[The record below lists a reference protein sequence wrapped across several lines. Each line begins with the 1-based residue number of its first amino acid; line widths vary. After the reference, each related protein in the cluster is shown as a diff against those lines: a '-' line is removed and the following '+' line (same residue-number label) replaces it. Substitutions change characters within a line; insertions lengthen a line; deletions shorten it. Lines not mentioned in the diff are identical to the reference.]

1 MRYAEYP
8 PSPALAAIVDCYW
21 ILEGNGCGVPE
32 PIIPDGRVE
41 IVVHYGVRFER
52 HHPDGR
58 IERQDAAMIVGQ
70 MLAPISIAHRG
81 GAGVAAIR
89 LRPEAARAVTGCDA
103 TAITGSFVDL
113 EALCGSIGSLREQL
127 ALTADDA
134 ARVRLLERWLAPRL
148 RTAPSR
154 QVAATVAAIKAQAG
168 MVDLAS
174 LAAAAGVSLRH
185 LERRFLADVGLTPK
199 TFARIVRLQAAL
211 GRITAGEPLADVA
224 HRCGYYDQPH
234 MTRDFS
240 RLAEISPA
248 AWQRHALRP
257 GSGQGAA
264 LTPLFV
270 AR

>member
-1 MRYAEYP
+1 MPVPRDPCARFVPGFVPSARPVGTAFRRRASRRALTRASRCVFDRSSTRVAEQPQVSAYTPQTMRYAEYP
-8 PSPALAAIVDCYW
+8 PSPALAALVDCYW
-21 ILEGNGCGVPE
+21 IREGNGCGVPE

-41 IVVHYGVRFER
+41 IVLHYGVRFER

-58 IERQDAAMIVGQ
+58 IERQDAAVVVGQ
-70 MLAPISIAHRG
+70 RLAPISIAHRG

-113 EALCGSIGSLREQL
+113 EALCGAIRSIRRAIAVHAGREAPVRSRGEQL
-127 ALTADDA
+127 ALPADDA

-174 LAAAAGVSLRH
+174 LAAAG
-185 LERRFLADVGLTPK
+185 GG
-199 TFARIVRLQAAL
+199 
-211 GRITAGEPLADVA
+211 GRG
-224 HRCGYYDQPH
+224 
-234 MTRDFS
+234 
-240 RLAEISPA
+240 
-248 AWQRHALRP
+248 
-257 GSGQGAA
+257 
-264 LTPLFV
+264 
-270 AR
+270 

>member
-1 MRYAEYP
+1 MPVPRDPCARFVPGFVPSARPVGTAFRRRASRRALTRASRCVFDRSSTRVAEQPQVSAYTPQTMRYAEYP

-41 IVVHYGVRFER
+41 IVLHYGVRFER
-52 HHPDGR
+52 HHP
-58 IERQDAAMIVGQ
+58 VGQ

-148 RTAPSR
+148 RTAP
-154 QVAATVAAIKAQAG
+154 
-168 MVDLAS
+168 
-174 LAAAAGVSLRH
+174 
-185 LERRFLADVGLTPK
+185 
-199 TFARIVRLQAAL
+199 
-211 GRITAGEPLADVA
+211 
-224 HRCGYYDQPH
+224 
-234 MTRDFS
+234 
-240 RLAEISPA
+240 
-248 AWQRHALRP
+248 
-257 GSGQGAA
+257 
-264 LTPLFV
+264 
-270 AR
+270 

>member
-21 ILEGNGCGVPE
+21 ILEGHGCGVPE

-52 HHPDGR
+52 HHADGR
-58 IERQDAAMIVGQ
+58 VERQDAAMIVGQ

-89 LRPEAARAVTGCDA
+89 LRPEATRAVTGCDA
-103 TAITGSFVDL
+103 TAITGSFVDV
-113 EALCGSIGSLREQL
+113 EALFGSIGSLREQL
-127 ALTADDA
+127 ALAADDT
-134 ARVRLLERWLAPRL
+134 ARVRWLERWLAPRV

-154 QVAATVAAIKAQAG
+154 QVAATVAAIKTQAG
-168 MVDLAS
+168 IVDLAA
-174 LAAAAGVSLRH
+174 LAAAAGVSPRH
-185 LERRFLADVGLTPK
+185 LERRFLEDVGLTPK

-211 GRITAGEPLADVA
+211 GRIAGGERLADVA
-224 HRCGYYDQPH
+224 HACGYYDQPH
-234 MTRDFS
+234 MTRDFG
-240 RLAEISPA
+240 RLAAISPA
-248 AWQRHALRP
+248 EWQRHA
-257 GSGQGAA
+257 GD

-270 AR
+270 GR